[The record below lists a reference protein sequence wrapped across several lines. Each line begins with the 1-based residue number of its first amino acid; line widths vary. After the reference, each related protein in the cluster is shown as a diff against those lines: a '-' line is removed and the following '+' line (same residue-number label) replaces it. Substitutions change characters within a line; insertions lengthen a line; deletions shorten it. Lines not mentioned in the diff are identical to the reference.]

1 MLEVDIEKIIPVTDA
16 RDSLNQIIETVEGS
30 DSMYVITKNGKPS
43 AIIVGVHHLEKLTGM
58 KSDELTVDEDIET
71 PATTTPDT
79 LPKADDAISTP
90 AVEKPE
96 QVAPAPFTMTPDED
110 DDMFAPLPEEAPVT
124 PATAGTLAPEPL
136 VNLSATPAPV
146 TAPAAPAMPTA
157 PVTPPAQAP
166 ADQV

>member
-58 KSDELTVDEDIET
+58 KSDELTVDEDIEA

-90 AVEKPE
+90 AAEKPVE
-96 QVAPAPFTMTPDED
+96 VAPAPFTMTPDED
-110 DDMFAPLPEEAPVT
+110 DDMFAPLPEEAPVA

-136 VNLSATPAPV
+136 VDLSATPAPV
-146 TAPAAPAMPTA
+146 AAPAAPAMPAA
-157 PVTPPAQAP
+157 PTTPPAQAP
-166 ADQV
+166 TDQA

>member
-43 AIIVGVHHLEKLTGM
+43 AIIVGVHHLEKLTGI
-58 KSDELTVDEDIET
+58 KSDELAVDEPTEI
-71 PATTTPDT
+71 PAPDT
-79 LPKADDAISTP
+79 LPKAGDTISTP

-110 DDMFAPLPEEAPVT
+110 DDMFAPLPEEAPVA
-124 PATAGTLAPEPL
+124 PATLAPEPL
-136 VNLSATPAPV
+136 VDLSATPAPV
-146 TAPAAPAMPTA
+146 AAPAAPSMPAA
-157 PVTPPAQAP
+157 PATPPAQAP